1 MILLEQMK
9 KVVGR
14 GVGVVLLFF
23 LSSFFVSHVY
33 AACGDH
39 GQVACIKYPYLPP
52 NLPQNQKCN
61 QLLLSPVENAAGEY
75 ICVNPG
81 EVPGSITGPV
91 GCGEYQQPACK
102 LNFGPNTPNN
112 FGCRSG
118 LVPSDVA
125 GRSTSVCLN
134 PGEAASQRPPK
145 DVTCGDYKLPACRPL
160 LGGGNASNY
169 TCYSEFVIKYV
180 ESMKDYFCL
189 HVDDDPATLFSG
201 QLTGGQCTCTTTMTI
216 PSCPLGYKP
225 TQPTC
230 LTAAFCSCLI
240 DPSCGGHGQI
250 ACKDVWGN
258 QGCRPGQGTATV
270 TKDGS
275 TRCLTPEDA
284 TKNLAVFNLCVQTGE
299 GRAECQACYDKHN
312 GAAIWTA
319 IGCIPTDR
327 ESIVI
332 AFVRLAIGVSGGVVL
347 LIILSAAFQIAT
359 SKGDPKAMEESQA
372 MITNAIGGALFIIFS
387 MVLVRSIGIDIL
399 KIPGF

>member
-1 MILLEQMK
+1 MILLEQVK
-9 KVVGR
+9 KIVCRGVFISLALLIILGSYVSPVQAATDCPVGYGEYGQRPCTINRLLPQNIPGNLKCNGFLAFKYDAGR
-14 GVGVVLLFF
+14 GVNI
-23 LSSFFVSHVY
+23 
-33 AACGDH
+33 C
-39 GQVACIKYPYLPP
+39 
-52 NLPQNQKCN
+52 
-61 QLLLSPVENAAGEY
+61 LSPIEDPSETSSTIPTTCGGYKQGACRKNILLPNIPSNLFCPYAGLEMKY
-75 ICVNPG
+75 VNSIGSYMCLHPEDDPTTLFGGQQTGFGCTCVNN
-81 EVPGSITGPV
+81 VS
-91 GCGEYQQPACK
+91 
-102 LNFGPNTPNN
+102 
-112 FGCRSG
+112 
-118 LVPSDVA
+118 
-125 GRSTSVCLN
+125 
-134 PGEAASQRPPK
+134 
-145 DVTCGDYKLPACRPL
+145 
-160 LGGGNASNY
+160 
-169 TCYSEFVIKYV
+169 
-180 ESMKDYFCL
+180 
-189 HVDDDPATLFSG
+189 
-201 QLTGGQCTCTTTMTI
+201 
-216 PSCPLGYKP
+216 SCPLGYKASIP
-225 TQPTC
+225 LCVGLGQIPPSQ
-230 LTAAFCSCLI
+230 CSCSI
-240 DPSCGGHGQI
+240 DPNCGGHGQV
-250 ACKDVWGN
+250 ACKDLLGN
-258 QGCRPGQGTATV
+258 KGCRPGQGTATE